1 MTVHRDG
8 DTALLLQ
15 SSDTEGE
22 AEGREASFVI
32 DTKGPTMTGYSIA
45 RLTDDDDWSVHKLH
59 ILYVWVLSY

>member
-45 RLTDDDDWSVHKLH
+45 RLTDDDD
-59 ILYVWVLSY
+59 